1 MSTWKINFNEQ
12 TATSINGIPF
22 KLTVRNLEYEGFY
35 LNPKDIPPDDLD
47 DVILGKIIKE
57 TGIWYR
63 RELER
68 QSICNQPLAG

>member
-22 KLTVRNLEYEGFY
+22 KLTGRNLEYEGLY
-35 LNPKDIPPDDLD
+35 LNPKGIPPDELD

-57 TGIWYR
+57 TVIWYR

-68 QSICNQPLAG
+68 QSIYNQPLAG

>member
-1 MSTWKINFNEQ
+1 MSTWEINFKEE
-12 TATSINGIPF
+12 TATSINGIPY
-22 KLTVRNLEYEGFY
+22 KLTGSNLEYEGFY

-57 TGIWYR
+57 TEIWYR

>member
-22 KLTVRNLEYEGFY
+22 KLNGKNGEYEGFY

-47 DVILGKIIKE
+47 NVILGKIIKE